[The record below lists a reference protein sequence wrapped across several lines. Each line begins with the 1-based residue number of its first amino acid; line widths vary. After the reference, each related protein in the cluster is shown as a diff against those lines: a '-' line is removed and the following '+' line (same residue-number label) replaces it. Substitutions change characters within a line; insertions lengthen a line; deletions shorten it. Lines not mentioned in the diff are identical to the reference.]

1 MEKKNISQSKNTEN
15 FPLFILTIY
24 IILKPFYL
32 FPSGGMQIADI
43 FLIVLFFSL
52 IVSVKGIKIYDWA
65 TVSLLLLL
73 FMTITI
79 VSGLWTLITE
89 DLRVLLPILFLL
101 FNLILFLCVSHIVNT
116 HPSAKKTIL
125 WAIIGSVL
133 LQFILIPI
141 SSTPA
146 FRQSLFFNNP
156 NQLGYWSV
164 LCATIFLFLVQEEKL
179 NKYIY
184 IMFTGVVMILAG
196 LSLSKA
202 AIVSIFLLYFI
213 YYSNRPIVGILFL
226 ISIIGTFLFA
236 GEIEQVSNVVDRLAD
251 LGSAGDDNASGRGY
265 NRIWEWP
272 EYAWL
277 GNGEGALERFGED
290 HEIHS
295 TMGTLFFSYG
305 PIGLFLF
312 LTIFIRFFFT
322 KGLASV
328 LPFIPIFAYSL
339 THQGYRFSLFWL
351 LLSLVSTYKYKQ
363 KTEATVA
370 QLKFN

>member
-1 MEKKNISQSKNTEN
+1 M
-15 FPLFILTIY
+15 
-24 IILKPFYL
+24 
-32 FPSGGMQIADI
+32 
-43 FLIVLFFSL
+43 
-52 IVSVKGIKIYDWA
+52 
-65 TVSLLLLL
+65 
-73 FMTITI
+73 
-79 VSGLWTLITE
+79 
-89 DLRVLLPILFLL
+89 
-101 FNLILFLCVSHIVNT
+101 
-116 HPSAKKTIL
+116 
-125 WAIIGSVL
+125 
-133 LQFILIPI
+133 
-141 SSTPA
+141 
-146 FRQSLFFNNP
+146 
-156 NQLGYWSV
+156 
-164 LCATIFLFLVQEEKL
+164 
-179 NKYIY
+179 
-184 IMFTGVVMILAG
+184 
-196 LSLSKA
+196 
-202 AIVSIFLLYFI
+202 
-213 YYSNRPIVGILFL
+213 
-226 ISIIGTFLFA
+226 
-236 GEIEQVSNVVDRLAD
+236 
-251 LGSAGDDNASGRGY
+251 GSAGDDNASGRGY